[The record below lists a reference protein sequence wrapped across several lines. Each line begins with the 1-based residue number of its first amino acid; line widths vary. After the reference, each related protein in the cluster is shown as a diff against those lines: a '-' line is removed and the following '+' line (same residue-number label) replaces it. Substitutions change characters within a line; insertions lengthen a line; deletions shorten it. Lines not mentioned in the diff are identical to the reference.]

1 MIDLP
6 RFNALTLAIRLA
18 LYGRH
23 NHGVRNMLE
32 RNGVQVAD

>member
-1 MIDLP
+1 MMNLP
-6 RFNALTLAIRLA
+6 RFNPLTLAIRLA

-23 NHGVRNMLE
+23 HPSVRNMLE